1 MAKICFIFLSIKFL
15 PSFNPIDKNDISE
28 VRAYTKP
35 PTMVMTVMSAVCTLL
50 GQKTD
55 WSTAKLLLGEQG
67 FLKRLV
73 NYDRDSVTNQIYAR
87 VKKITKNPDF
97 NPTSVGK
104 ISKACKSMCAWV
116 LALQNYTDIFR
127 MVLPKQ
133 QKCEEAQVALAAAYE
148 NLKQK
153 RDALKQ
159 VCEIPYALIPRGLK
173 VSQCKSLFL

>member
-1 MAKICFIFLSIKFL
+1 
-15 PSFNPIDKNDISE
+15 
-28 VRAYTKP
+28 
-35 PTMVMTVMSAVCTLL
+35 MVMTVMAAVCTLL

-73 NYDRDSVTNQIYAR
+73 GYDRDSVTNRIYDR

-97 NPTSVGK
+97 NPTAIGK

-116 LALQNYTDIFR
+116 LALQNYTEVHR

-133 QKCEEAQVALAAAYE
+133 QRCKEAQEALSVAYE
-148 NLKQK
+148 NLRQK
-153 RDALKQ
+153 RSALKQ
-159 VCEIPYALIPRGLK
+159 VLYLLILLIIFVD
-173 VSQCKSLFL
+173 VSRCIEFSVLSLTVRLCYV